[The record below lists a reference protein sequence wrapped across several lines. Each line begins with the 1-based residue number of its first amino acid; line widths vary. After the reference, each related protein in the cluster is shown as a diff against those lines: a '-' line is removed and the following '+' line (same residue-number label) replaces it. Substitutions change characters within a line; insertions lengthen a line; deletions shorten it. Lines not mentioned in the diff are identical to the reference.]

1 MMSQDKQDAIA
12 AARRLMADSDRG
24 ALATALC
31 GDKGRGDEGW
41 PYASF
46 VLLAWDD
53 ALAPLMFLSGLAEHT
68 RNFLADPRAS
78 LMIQA
83 KDADFRADGPL
94 AAERLTLAGRVAAA
108 EDAALRER
116 FFTRHPSTRRLNE
129 LGDFRLY
136 RLEIERAHLIAGFG
150 RARWLDRAALIGRND
165 AAPQYSP

>member
-1 MMSQDKQDAIA
+1 MMSQDKLDAIA

-24 ALATALC
+24 ALATALR
-31 GDKGRGDEGW
+31 GEKGRDQDGW

-53 ALAPLMFLSGLAEHT
+53 GLEPLMFLSGLAEHT

-83 KDADFRADGPL
+83 KDADSRPQGPL
-94 AAERLTLAGRVAAA
+94 SAERLTLAGRVAAID
-108 EDAALRER
+108 DAALRER
-116 FFTRHPSTRRLNE
+116 FFVRHPSTRRLGE

-150 RARWLDRAALIGRND
+150 RARWLDRAALLAQDD
-165 AAPQYSP
+165 AAPQY

>member
-24 ALATALC
+24 ALATALF
-31 GDKGRGDEGW
+31 GDEGW

-83 KDADFRADGPL
+83 KDADSRADGPL
-94 AAERLTLAGRVAAA
+94 SAERLTLVGRVAAA
-108 EDAALRER
+108 EDAGLRER
-116 FFTRHPSTRRLNE
+116 FFTRHPGARRLGE
-129 LGDFRLY
+129 LADFRLY
-136 RLEIERAHLIAGFG
+136 RLEVERAHLIAGFG
-150 RARWLDRAALIGRND
+150 RARWLDRAALMG
-165 AAPQYSP
+165 

>member
-24 ALATALC
+24 ALATAL
-31 GDKGRGDEGW
+31 RGDDGW

-53 ALAPLMFLSGLAEHT
+53 DLTPLMFLSGLAEHT

-78 LMIQA
+78 VMIQA
-83 KDADFRADGPL
+83 KDADFRAEGPL

-108 EDAALRER
+108 DDAGLRER
-116 FFTRHPSTRRLNE
+116 FFTRHPRARRLNE

>member
-1 MMSQDKQDAIA
+1 MMSQDKRDAVA

-24 ALATALC
+24 ALATALR
-31 GDKGRGDEGW
+31 GDKGRDEDGR

-83 KDADFRADGPL
+83 QDADSRADGPL
-94 AAERLTLAGRVAAA
+94 SAERLTLVGRVAAI
-108 EDAALRER
+108 EDANLRER
-116 FFTRHPSTRRLNE
+116 FFIRHPSARRLGE
-129 LGDFRLY
+129 LADFRLY
-136 RLEIERAHLIAGFG
+136 RLEVERAHLIAGFG
-150 RARWLDRAALIGRND
+150 RARWLDRVALFGEDD

>member
-31 GDKGRGDEGW
+31 GGKGRDQGGW

-53 ALAPLMFLSGLAEHT
+53 GLAPLMFLSGLAEHT
-68 RNFLADPRAS
+68 RNFLADPRVS

-83 KDADFRADGPL
+83 NDADLRPEGPL
-94 AAERLTLAGRVAAA
+94 SAERLTLVGRVTPAD
-108 EDAALRER
+108 DAGLRER
-116 FFTRHPSTRRLNE
+116 FFTRHPAARRLGE
-129 LGDFRLY
+129 LADFRLY
-136 RLEIERAHLIAGFG
+136 RLDVERAHLIAGFG
-150 RARWLDRAALIGRND
+150 RARWLDRAALLARND
-165 AAPQYSP
+165 AAPQY